1 MPLLMKGGAD
11 ALSTFYTCIIAAS
24 DGHPGHVTLARKLRY
39 ECM

>member
-11 ALSTFYTCIIAAS
+11 ALSTFYACIIAAS